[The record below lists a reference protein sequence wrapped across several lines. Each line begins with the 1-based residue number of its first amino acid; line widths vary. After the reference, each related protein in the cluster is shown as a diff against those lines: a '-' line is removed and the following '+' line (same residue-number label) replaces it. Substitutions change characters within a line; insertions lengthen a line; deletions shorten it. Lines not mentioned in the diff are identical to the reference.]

1 MLSSSEQVFQRFVP
15 IEAVPYC
22 NTLYNN
28 LGFEFK
34 VKKSRQTK
42 LGDYRYDR
50 KTGKHTITIN
60 NDLNPYSFLITYL
73 HEVAHLVTFNEH
85 GHRVQPHGV
94 EWKDNFIKTL
104 QPTLNETTFPKE
116 VLNIL
121 KKHLNSPKASSCSD
135 PVLYQILK
143 KYDLNSDDIF
153 LHEVPKGA
161 TFLFNEKAYIKQETR
176 RTRVL
181 CTEKATGKK
190 YLISKVAAVKM
201 EAPE

>member
-1 MLSSSEQVFQRFVP
+1 M
-15 IEAVPYC
+15 
-22 NTLYNN
+22 
-28 LGFEFK
+28 
-34 VKKSRQTK
+34 
-42 LGDYRYDR
+42 GDYRYDR